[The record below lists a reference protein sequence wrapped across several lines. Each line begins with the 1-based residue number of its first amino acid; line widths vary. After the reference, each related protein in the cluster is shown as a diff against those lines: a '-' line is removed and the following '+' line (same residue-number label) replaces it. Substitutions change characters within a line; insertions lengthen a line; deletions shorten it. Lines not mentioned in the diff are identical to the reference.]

1 MSVASSKGNRHGA
14 ALPRI
19 PAALAELSRR
29 VRLERSAGPCER
41 CGTADGAIPRILPDG
56 LVRSTG
62 RDVRDRAGR
71 LAGRTSTLFCG
82 IRRPRVNAIPTTRTP
97 GLRFS
102 YQGS

>member
-62 RDVRDRAGR
+62 RDVPRSAGQGGS
-71 LAGRTSTLFCG
+71 LAGR
-82 IRRPRVNAIPTTRTP
+82 RRCFAEYGGR
-97 GLRFS
+97 G
-102 YQGS
+102 